1 MDILRGMLRIFLT
14 ACMQLLAV
22 FYSPPPAATT
32 NVMLTRVFNGEPA
45 IACKSSSNVM
55 NKLLHDK
62 NCARD
67 RKGKPPPSLSAPPG
81 LPCSAQA
88 ISSSWPSLFNPSRPL
103 LLRPTLTSSSLT
115 GADLKELVQWSFDH
129 LDTNYDRHINED
141 ELNVNRIPL
150 LARLVTAIIQCLEG
164 LTLLSLYLSVL
175 SLNELLQSF
184 LSLID
189 LFYVT
194 DFETGPVSEA
204 SLSTNAGSRQL
215 QPIVSSGLYPS
226 LVEDDLYI
234 A

>member
-14 ACMQLLAV
+14 ACMELLAV

-67 RKGKPPPSLSAPPG
+67 RKGKPPLPVSLHPGPG

-88 ISSSWPSLFNPSRPL
+88 LSSSWPPLFNPSHPP
-103 LLRPTLTSSSLT
+103 LLRPTLTPLSLT

-150 LARLVTAIIQCLEG
+150 LARLVTAII
-164 LTLLSLYLSVL
+164 
-175 SLNELLQSF
+175 
-184 LSLID
+184 
-189 LFYVT
+189 
-194 DFETGPVSEA
+194 
-204 SLSTNAGSRQL
+204 
-215 QPIVSSGLYPS
+215 
-226 LVEDDLYI
+226 
-234 A
+234 